1 MTAVSGVGFSLGGA
15 LLAFVLK
22 IDIAEG
28 ASDPFAFLVMLAA
41 MVIVFLATAWYL
53 RRGKERRFTIAY
65 YLVCYFATAI
75 LPMAYNYLSD
85 SALKSP
91 LSLVF
96 SGWPV
101 IVIGAYLSKKTF

>member
-1 MTAVSGVGFSLGGA
+1 MSVPVFPA
-15 LLAFVLK
+15 LLVNE
-22 IDIAEG
+22 I
-28 ASDPFAFLVMLAA
+28 PVAA
-41 MVIVFLATAWYL
+41 VYKQYL

-65 YLVCYFATAI
+65 YLVCYFAIAI
-75 LPMAYNYLSD
+75 LPTAYNYLSD

-101 IVIGAYLSKKTF
+101 IVIGAYLGAAEKHGIV